1 MCVAGEDECELVYGE
16 CTVCVAGNDEC
27 ELVHGECTICV
38 AGKMDVNL
46 FTVSVRYVSSR
57 GTSV

>member
-38 AGKMDVNL
+38 AGKMDELV
-46 FTVSVRYVSSR
+46 Y
-57 GTSV
+57 GE